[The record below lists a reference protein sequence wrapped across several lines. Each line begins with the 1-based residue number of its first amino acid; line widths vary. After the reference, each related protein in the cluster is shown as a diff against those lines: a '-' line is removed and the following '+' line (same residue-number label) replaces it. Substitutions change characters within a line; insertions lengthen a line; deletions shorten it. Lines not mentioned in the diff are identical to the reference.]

1 MLFIDVSPVGL
12 TIDTLAA
19 ELIKKNIKISAT
31 PGATVSRIVLH
42 YQIPAEVI
50 QDFMD
55 VATQVVK
62 EHGKPVTTSIKDGIA
77 ASNNGHPVPN
87 LAAAYPS
94 GNN

>member
-55 VATQVVK
+55 VASQVVK
-62 EHGKPVTTSIKDGIA
+62 EHGKPVTAIKDGVA
-77 ASNNGHPVPN
+77 ASNNGHSVPN

>member
-19 ELIKKNIKISAT
+19 ELIKQNIKISAT

-50 QDFMD
+50 ENFMTI
-55 VATQVVK
+55 ATQVVK
-62 EHGKPVTTSIKDGIA
+62 EHGKPVSTVLKDGIA
-77 ASNNGHPVPN
+77 ASNNGHSAPN
-87 LAAAYPS
+87 LSAAYPS

>member
-12 TIDTLAA
+12 TVDTLAA

-55 VATQVVK
+55 VASQVVK
-62 EHGKPVTTSIKDGIA
+62 EHGKPVTTAIKDGIA
-77 ASNNGHPVPN
+77 ASNNGHSVPN